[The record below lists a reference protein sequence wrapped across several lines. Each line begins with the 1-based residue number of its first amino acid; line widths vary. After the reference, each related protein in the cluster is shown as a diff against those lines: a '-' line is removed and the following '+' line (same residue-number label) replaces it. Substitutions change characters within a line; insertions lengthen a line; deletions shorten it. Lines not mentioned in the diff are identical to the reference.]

1 MRIAKVDAQP
11 DWTLVVTTTDGRV
24 GQFDMRPYLDCEP
37 FEELKD
43 TAEFMKISNGGYFVE
58 WPCGADL
65 SADTIEAKML
75 ESIGG
80 LLTRNH
86 PTPTYF
92 FAACIFSNASLFFFA
107 RSAFSASSFSLRKQ
121 RAS

>member
-11 DWTLVVTTTDGRV
+11 DWTLLVTTTDGRV
-24 GQFDMRPYLDCEP
+24 GQFDMRPYLGYEA

-58 WPCGADL
+58 WQCGADL

-75 ESIGG
+75 EKKETANG
-80 LLTRNH
+80 
-86 PTPTYF
+86 
-92 FAACIFSNASLFFFA
+92 
-107 RSAFSASSFSLRKQ
+107 
-121 RAS
+121 